1 MKTKRIVY
9 VLLLAIVTS
18 LSVEAKKVQLK
29 YVLEEGMEFTFEVV
43 TSQDI
48 AQEIMGQAQNSGTEI
63 SQVVAYKVLMVNPDG
78 NYRISMKIN
87 RLKMKTVS
95 PMGDIE
101 FNSDDMSEDDDAFK
115 MIGWLWDEEIIFI
128 MTPNGEVV
136 EVENVESF
144 VEKSQDLVAEAGS
157 GSQVYASLGSQFGT
171 EEAIK
176 QNLGSQFFAFPKSK
190 VKVGKAWE
198 SVKETK
204 QMISMKNTIQQ
215 TITEVTADAI
225 TLTQQV
231 KIDMGE
237 GDETMEVQGMEMQ
250 YELSGGK
257 DAVYELDRATGLTI
271 TGEGHT
277 TISGIISIESPQ
289 LPTPMSIPMTIKST
303 DKIVRLK

>member
-1 MKTKRIVY
+1 
-9 VLLLAIVTS
+9 
-18 LSVEAKKVQLK
+18 
-29 YVLEEGMEFTFEVV
+29 
-43 TSQDI
+43 
-48 AQEIMGQAQNSGTEI
+48 
-63 SQVVAYKVLMVNPDG
+63 
-78 NYRISMKIN
+78 
-87 RLKMKTVS
+87 
-95 PMGDIE
+95 
-101 FNSDDMSEDDDAFK
+101 
-115 MIGWLWDEEIIFI
+115 
-128 MTPNGEVV
+128 
-136 EVENVESF
+136 ENVESF

>member
-29 YVLEEGMEFTFEVV
+29 YVLEEGMEFTFELV

-48 AQEIMGQAQNSGTEI
+48 AQEVMGQAQNSGTEI
-63 SQVVAYKVLMVNPDG
+63 SQVLAYKVLMVNADG

-115 MIGWLWDEEIIFI
+115 MIGWLWDEEIIFT
-128 MTPNGEVV
+128 MTPHGEVL
-136 EVENVESF
+136 EVEDVESLAK
-144 VEKSQDLVAEAGS
+144 KSEDLVAEAGS
-157 GSQVYASLGSQFGT
+157 GSQIYASLASQFGT

-176 QNLGSQFFAFPKSK
+176 QNLSNQFFIFPESK

-215 TITEVTADAI
+215 TITEVTVDAI

-237 GDETMEVQGMEMQ
+237 GGEAMEVQGMEMQ

-257 DAVYELDRATGLTI
+257 DAVYEIDPLTGLTI